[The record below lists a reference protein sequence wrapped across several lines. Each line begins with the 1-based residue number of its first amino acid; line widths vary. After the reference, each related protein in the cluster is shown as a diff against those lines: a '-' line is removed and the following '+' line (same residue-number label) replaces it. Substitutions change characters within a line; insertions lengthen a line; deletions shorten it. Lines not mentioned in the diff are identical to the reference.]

1 MISIASTTSTG
12 PNLYPHTRYHRGFP
26 APMPTDTIVSMAA
39 SVDEQAGP
47 FDLGVE
53 DLETISASLLLAWR
67 PLSDVVLAQTEVIA
81 EAYRHDM
88 GLVPWQPGRR
98 GIVNQAVCSIAR
110 LAAGELPIEQRK
122 VAVYRWLQ
130 GMPVP
135 HDDWQPEPVIAMSC
149 RHVTYVRGPLW
160 RGWEYTPVAVN
171 HLGQYGAHPG
181 AAVRWGWFRPR
192 IKLTDLPERMIRK
205 LLDCSHFSC

>member
-26 APMPTDTIVSMAA
+26 APMSTDTIVSMAA
-39 SVDEQAGP
+39 SVDEQVGP
-47 FDLGVE
+47 FELGVE
-53 DLETISASLLLAWR
+53 DLETIAASLLLAWR
-67 PLSDVVLAQTEVIA
+67 PLSAVVLAQVEVIA

-110 LAAGELPIEQRK
+110 LAMGELPLLHRK
-122 VAVYRWLQ
+122 AAVYRWLQ
-130 GMPVP
+130 GLPVP
-135 HDDWQPEPVIAMSC
+135 QDDWQPEPVSAMSC
-149 RHVTYVRGPLW
+149 MHVTYVHGPLW

-171 HLGQYGAHPG
+171 HLGEYGAHPG
-181 AAVRWGWFRPR
+181 VRVKWSWWKPR
-192 IKLTDLPERMIRK
+192 IKITDSPEWMVKKI
-205 LLDCSHFSC
+205 LDACSF